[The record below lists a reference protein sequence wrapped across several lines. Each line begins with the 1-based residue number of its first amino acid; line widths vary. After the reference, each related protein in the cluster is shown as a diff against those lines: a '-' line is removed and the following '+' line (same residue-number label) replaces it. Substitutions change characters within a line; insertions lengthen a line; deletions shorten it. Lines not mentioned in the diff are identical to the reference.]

1 MYLHLAI
8 ALGVAQLALAHGD
21 HSSDREQQPM
31 VDENANWMTRHMAG
45 TLIEPA
51 GLTSDD
57 RFDTALTAMVK
68 QQKST
73 T

>member
-1 MYLHLAI
+1 MYLHLAL

-21 HSSDREQQPM
+21 HGNNREQQPM
-31 VDENANWMTRHMAG
+31 VDEKADWMTRHMAG
-45 TLIEPA
+45 APIDLATIA
-51 GLTSDD
+51 SDD
-57 RFDTALTAMVK
+57 RFDNMLTTMVQ